1 MDEALNQFMANVEAT
16 QRRDH
21 KDAEII
27 NQYTQLADGKIAA
40 DARNRALEAELAD
53 LKVSSSQT
61 QTQGQGQAQD
71 IKGKGW
77 LSRQPATPSEPTEPS
92 IATTQ
97 LRQQLAEAQKARGLL
112 EIKAAKIPGLQSS
125 NASQNRQLI
134 TLEKEILS
142 LKRRLGDKDEE
153 VREKQKLVNRVQDE
167 MLAMTLEVN
176 MAEENASRL
185 KSENKELVQRWM
197 KEMGE
202 RADKQNKQNGWE

>member
-1 MDEALNQFMANVEAT
+1 MDEALNQYMANVEAT

-21 KDAEII
+21 ADAEII
-27 NQYTQLADGKIAA
+27 NQYTRLADRKI
-40 DARNRALEAELAD
+40 DAEARSRALEAELVD
-53 LKVSSSQT
+53 LRVSNSQT
-61 QTQGQGQAQD
+61 QAQD
-71 IKGKGW
+71 VKAKGW
-77 LSRQPATPSEPTEPS
+77 LSRQPAASVEPAEPS
-92 IATTQ
+92 AATAQ
-97 LRQQLAEAQKARGLL
+97 LRQQLAEAQKARALL
-112 EIKAAKIPGLQSS
+112 EVEVAKLPGIQSS

-185 KSENKELVQRWM
+185 RNENKELVQRWM

-202 RADKQNKQNGWE
+202 RADKQNKQSGWE

>member
-1 MDEALNQFMANVEAT
+1 MDEALNHFMANVEAT

-27 NQYTQLADGKIAA
+27 NQYTQLADRKIAA
-40 DARNRALEAELAD
+40 DARNRAIEAELAD
-53 LKVSSSQT
+53 LKVSNSQT
-61 QTQGQGQAQD
+61 LGQAQEV
-71 IKGKGW
+71 KAKGW
-77 LSRQPATPSEPTEPS
+77 LSRQPAAPTEP
-92 IATTQ
+92 AEPTVAMTQ
-97 LRQQLAEAQKARGLL
+97 LRQQLAEAQRARGLL
-112 EIKAAKIPGLQSS
+112 EIETAKIPGLQSS

-185 KSENKELVQRWM
+185 KIENQELVQRWM

-202 RADKQNKQNGWE
+202 RADKQNKQSGWE